1 MLIIEWNIAKLD
13 THLQV
18 CVRIIPFTIFQIDS
32 IQHYSTKLINDNL
45 KQNSVK
51 LNVMNYEYYSIN
63 VRSVLQ
69 NILLY

>member
-1 MLIIEWNIAKLD
+1 MLITEWNIAKLD

-18 CVRIIPFTIFQIDS
+18 CVRIIRFTIINIDS
-32 IQHYSTKLINDNL
+32 IQHSSTKLINDNL

-69 NILLY
+69 KIG